1 LPPVFS
7 ILSGALLTLLAAY
20 GLGRAWFRN
29 TDALH
34 TIVLAIGA
42 ALLSLVV
49 FLLLVA
55 GVAGKP
61 AFAAV
66 AAVSLSLLFLAR
78 NGRRPEPMEFS
89 RPLWILVPFGF
100 LYLVHA
106 MAPEIQPDAVGYHLG
121 NVVEYLRLGRFPD
134 RVDFYEII
142 PHGAEMLF
150 TFAFAFGGHSAA
162 KLIHFAFLAASVPL
176 ILLVGKRLGLERP
189 VSALA
194 AVFYVVT
201 PVVGTAGT
209 CAYVDAA
216 LAFFALATAYLVL
229 RWREEGATLLLI
241 SAGLAAGF
249 CYGVKITGLTVAAGV
264 AVWLLARGK
273 WKDAALFGASAA
285 AMIAPWMIR
294 AFAMT
299 GNPVAPLMNRFF
311 PNPYFHILSEQT
323 LASRMRLYG
332 GETWPERIMDL
343 AFHGQSSLG
352 LLGPLWLLAPLALLA
367 LRRPAGRVLLCA
379 GALLAAPWWL
389 NTSARFL
396 IPALPFFALAM
407 LMSLPR
413 RLGWALVAGHAVL
426 SWPAVAG
433 LYADTYAW
441 RLHGL
446 PVRAALRIEPERD
459 YLRRTMDEYKMA
471 EAIQQVTPPSARI
484 LDLFGAAPAYAD
496 RELSLFYQSAKT
508 EAYTDSLR
516 SGLYQHLQPL
526 HDLSASWPDAQ
537 FTALRFRQEASGAPN
552 WSIVD
557 VRFYHGDYGLRP
569 SARWTLDAWPNAWE
583 APLALDNNLTTYWA
597 AREAAK
603 PGMFLEVR
611 FDRPQWLTGAA
622 VAGFRIEQKVRVV
635 FYGQGVDGAW
645 RLLSGQPTTKVRQD
659 ADLRHQAT
667 RALKRGGFTH
677 ILAPAGPSGNGLLG
691 RDLLEKSTAWGVELA
706 ARVGSI
712 CLFRIL

>member
-1 LPPVFS
+1 
-7 ILSGALLTLLAAY
+7 LLTAY
-20 GLGRAWFRN
+20 GLGRAWFRKS
-29 TDALH
+29 DVPHA
-34 TIVLAIGA
+34 IVLAIGA

-55 GVAGKP
+55 GVAAKP

-66 AAVSLSLLFLAR
+66 AAVSLSLLFLTR
-78 NGRRPEPMEFS
+78 NGRRCEPVEFS

-106 MAPEIQPDAVGYHLG
+106 MAPEIQPDAVGYHLS

-142 PHGAEMLF
+142 PHGVEMLF

-162 KLIHFAFLAASVPL
+162 KLIHFALLAASVPL
-176 ILLVGKRLGLERP
+176 ILPVGKRLGLEQP
-189 VSALA
+189 VAAFA

-201 PVVGTAGT
+201 PVVGTTGT

-229 RWREEGATLLLI
+229 RWREEGTTLLPI

-249 CYGVKITGLTVAAGV
+249 CYGVKITGLTVALGV
-264 AVWLLARGK
+264 VIWLLARGK
-273 WKDAALFGASAA
+273 WKAATLFGASAA
-285 AMIAPWMIR
+285 TMIAPWMIR
-294 AFAMT
+294 AFVMT

-311 PNPYFHILSEQT
+311 PNPYFHILSEQI

-332 GETWPERIMDL
+332 GESWPEKFMDL
-343 AFHGQSSLG
+343 AFHGESSLG
-352 LLGPLWLLAPLALLA
+352 LLGPVWLLAPLALLA
-367 LRRPAGRVLLCA
+367 LRRPAGRALLCA
-379 GALLAAPWWL
+379 GVLLAAPWWL

-396 IPALPFFALAM
+396 MPALPFFALAM
-407 LMSLPR
+407 LLSVPR
-413 RLGWALVAGHAVL
+413 RLGWAIVVGHAVL
-426 SWPAVAG
+426 SWPAVVG
-433 LYADTYAW
+433 LYADTYVW
-441 RLHGL
+441 RLRGL
-446 PVRAALRIEPERD
+446 PVGAALRIEPEQD
-459 YLRRTMDEYKMA
+459 YLRRTMPEYKVA
-471 EAIQQVTPPSARI
+471 EAVKEATPPNARI
-484 LDLFGAAPAYAD
+484 LDLYGAASAYMD
-496 RELSLFYQSAKT
+496 RELRLFYQSAKT
-508 EAYTDSLR
+508 EAHTDALR
-516 SGLYQHLQPL
+516 SGLYQHLRPL
-526 HDLSASWPDAQ
+526 HDLSARWSDAQ
-537 FTALRFRQEASGAPN
+537 FTAVRFRQEAEGAPN

-557 VRFYHGDYGLRP
+557 VRFYHGEYALRP

-597 AREAAK
+597 AWKAAR

-622 VAGFRIEQKVRVV
+622 VTGFRVEQNVRVV
-635 FYGQGVDGAW
+635 FYGRGLDGAW
-645 RLLSGQPTTKVRQD
+645 RLLSGKPTTKVRQD
-659 ADLRHQAT
+659 SDLRYQAT

-677 ILAPAGPSGNGLLG
+677 ILAPTGSGGNGLLG

-706 ARVGSI
+706 ARVGGI